1 MFEEGLAHHQV
12 GRLGEAERVYR
23 KILELDPRHGD
34 SLHLLGMVA
43 LQTGHNDAAAELI
56 CKAIGWNGAKPAYH
70 TNLGNVLQR
79 QSRFEEAVGCYDRAI
94 DLQPESVAAYSN
106 RGVALQF
113 LGRLEE
119 AGASLERALELRPES
134 TEAHANLG
142 SLRLKQ
148 GRPAE
153 AEACERRAL
162 AIQPE
167 YADAWSN
174 LGTALDVLGRATE
187 ALAAFERAVELKPG
201 FAVARLGRAT
211 QRLLM
216 GDFASGLPEYEQR
229 LLLGTQR
236 RFAQPQ
242 WRGQPLDG
250 ERILLYAEQGLGDT
264 VQFLRYVPLVQ
275 AAGGDVVLE
284 VQPGLCRLAGQL
296 PGVVAVVPAG
306 GVLPEFAWHCPL
318 MSLPLALGTTEAS
331 IPAKAPYLCA
341 PREAEDKAAGLSL
354 PAYGLRIGLAWAGNP
369 AHPKNRFR
377 TIDLSTLE
385 PLLEL
390 RGAHFSSLQLGAEV
404 AELASAGMDIV
415 DLSSKITD
423 MADTAALIDRL
434 DLVIAADTSVA
445 HLAGALGKPVWV
457 MLPFAPDWRWLLD
470 REDSPWYPT
479 MRLFRQPALGDWES
493 VVDMVWD
500 ALAKEIA
507 IQAICSQL

>member
-43 LQTGHNDAAAELI
+43 MQTGYNDAAAELI
-56 CKAIGWNGAKPAYH
+56 CKAIGWNGANPAYH

-134 TEAHANLG
+134 AEAHANLG

-153 AEACERRAL
+153 AETCERRAL

-167 YADAWSN
+167 YAEAWSN
-174 LGTALDVLGRATE
+174 LGTVLDVLGRAKE

-201 FAVARLGRAT
+201 FAVACLGRAM
-211 QRLLM
+211 QGMLM
-216 GDFASGLPEYEQR
+216 GNFAAALPEYEQR
-229 LLLGTQR
+229 LDLGER
-236 RFAQPQ
+236 RKFSQPQ
-242 WRGQPLDG
+242 WRGEPLRG
-250 ERILLYAEQGLGDT
+250 ARILLHAEQGLGDT
-264 VQFLRYVPLVQ
+264 IQFLRYLPMVQ
-275 AAGGDVVLE
+275 AAGGEVVLE
-284 VQPGLCRLAGQL
+284 VQPQLCRLAKAL
-296 PGVVAVVPAG
+296 PGGLAVTPAG
-306 GVLPEFAWHCPL
+306 GALPAYEWHCPL
-318 MSLPLALGTTEAS
+318 MSLPLAFGTTLQS
-331 IPAKAPYLCA
+331 IPGQVPYLFV
-341 PREAEDKAAGLSL
+341 PEEAKNKTAGFPGVASL
-354 PAYGLRIGLAWAGNP
+354 LQIGLVWAGSP
-369 AHPKNRFR
+369 THLKDRFR
-377 TIDLSTLE
+377 SIPLTLLK

-390 RGAHFSSLQLGAEV
+390 RGAHFYSLQLGAEV

-415 DLSSKITD
+415 DLSSKIAD

-445 HLAGALGKPVWV
+445 HLAGALGKVVWV

-479 MRLFRQPALGDWES
+479 MRLFRQPALGDWDS